1 MRANPISLDAI
12 ADFLIERGSP
22 GVVMKKRG
30 VEAFFAHSPKDAAL
44 KREVGRFLAGI
55 SRVASNSAKPAVHW
69 SMLGEENWQNSW
81 KRFIKP
87 RRVGKRFWVT
97 PPWLT
102 PPNFRQRQVITIEPG
117 MAFGTGTHATTRSCL
132 EYLEQVA
139 EFFGNRPFTA
149 LDLGTGAGILAIALV
164 KLGARQVWAID
175 NDPIAIKVARANLS
189 ANDALKRVRLSGK
202 NLHEI
207 RGRFPVVV
215 ANLTAETLLDL
226 APAIDRKVSPRGFL
240 ILSGILHSK
249 SNAIARR
256 FGGRFR
262 IAKRRR
268 RQEWVTLLL
277 QRK

>member
-1 MRANPISLDAI
+1 
-12 ADFLIERGSP
+12 
-22 GVVMKKRG
+22 
-30 VEAFFAHSPKDAAL
+30 
-44 KREVGRFLAGI
+44 
-55 SRVASNSAKPAVHW
+55 
-69 SMLGEENWQNSW
+69 
-81 KRFIKP
+81 
-87 RRVGKRFWVT
+87 
-97 PPWLT
+97 
-102 PPNFRQRQVITIEPG
+102 

-139 EFFGNRPFTA
+139 EFFGDRPFTA

-175 NDPIAIKVARANLS
+175 NDPIAIKVARENLS

-202 NLHEI
+202 NLNEI

-226 APAIDRKVSPRGFL
+226 APTIDRKVSRRGFL
-240 ILSGILHSK
+240 ILSGILHAK
-249 SNAIARR
+249 ANAIARR